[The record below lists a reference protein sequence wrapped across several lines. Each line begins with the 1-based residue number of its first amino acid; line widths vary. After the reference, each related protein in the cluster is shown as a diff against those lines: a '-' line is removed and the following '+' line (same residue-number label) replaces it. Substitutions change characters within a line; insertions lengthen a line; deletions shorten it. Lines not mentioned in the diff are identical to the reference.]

1 VIALARFRF
10 LAVWLSC
17 FVLLAGACAG
27 AIFAVHAV
35 LAPED
40 RREFLR
46 LLAAGGNILFVF
58 GVIVFAASGF
68 LADWI
73 VRAWPGALRGL
84 AESARLVAAGNPAH
98 RAEPAGPAE
107 VRELALAVNAL
118 AERHEALL
126 GSVEDQIRQA
136 RAELDD
142 ETNRLAALMSELAS
156 SVVVCTIE
164 GRILLYNEHARRMFS
179 GSRMPGYLGLGRSL
193 FSLLD
198 RQLIVHAL
206 DQLRQ
211 RLAQAEARP
220 VSVFLASPGPSL
232 LLRARMAPVMA
243 TTRLPDQ
250 PREPTGFVLLMDDV
264 SEEVALFEQR
274 DRLLEQLIESARAS
288 LASMRAAAENL
299 ESFPQMGPEQR
310 ARFTSIIGAEA
321 HRLTDALDRATRSH
335 SDLVRSH
342 WSPEQMRAAD
352 FVAVARRRIE
362 AQLGLPTAT
371 GDIDESLWISV
382 DSYSMAQALC
392 YVAGRI
398 RDELAGRDVRFELT
412 ASGRHARFDILWAG
426 APPAAAGTVAW
437 ETEPLHSGGEASPVT
452 LRDVLERHRAE
463 AWCES
468 DATAAG
474 GRFRVLLPLTEPVR
488 TSPAAVQDSR
498 PEYYDFDLFSQPGPA
513 RELDDRKLTEL
524 AYTAFD
530 TETTGLEPAAGDEII
545 SIGAVRML
553 NGRLLAAET
562 FDRLVD
568 PQRPIN
574 AASAKI
580 HGITPAMLAGQPTL
594 DKVLPAF
601 HQFCEDTVLVGHN
614 AAFDM
619 RFLQLKEA
627 ATGVRFA
634 QPVLDTLLLSVVLH
648 RDLGE
653 HQLEAIAARFG
664 VSVTGRHTALGDAI
678 VTGEIFLRM
687 IPLLAERGIV
697 TLRQAREASQ
707 QTFHARI
714 RY

>member
-1 VIALARFRF
+1 LARFRF

-17 FVLLAGACAG
+17 FALSAGACAG
-27 AIFAVHAV
+27 GLLAVHAV
-35 LAPED
+35 LTPQD
-40 RREFLR
+40 QREFSR
-46 LLAAGGNILFVF
+46 LLAAGSNILFVF
-58 GVIVFAASGF
+58 GVILFAASGF

-73 VRAWPGALRGL
+73 VRAWPGALRRL

-98 RAEPAGPAE
+98 RAEPRGPAE
-107 VRELALAVNAL
+107 IRELALAVNAL

-126 GSVEDQIRQA
+126 GSVDDRIRQA
-136 RAELDD
+136 RADLDD
-142 ETNRLAALMSELAS
+142 ETSRLAALMSELAS

-164 GRILLYNEHARRMFS
+164 GRILLYNEHARRVFS
-179 GSRMPGYLGLGRSL
+179 GSGVSGFIGLGRSL

-198 RQLIVHAL
+198 RQLVVHAL

-211 RLAQAEARP
+211 RLQQGEAKP
-220 VSVFLASPGPSL
+220 VSVFLASPGPAL
-232 LLRARMAPVMA
+232 LLRVRMAPVMGAA
-243 TTRLPDQ
+243 TSPGGPQ
-250 PREPTGFVLLMDDV
+250 EPSGFVLLMDDV
-264 SEEVALFEQR
+264 GEEVARLEHR
-274 DRLLEQLIESARAS
+274 DRLLEELIQCARAS
-288 LASMRAAAENL
+288 LAGIRAAAENL
-299 ESFPQMGPEQR
+299 ESFPQMDTERR
-310 ARFTSIIGAEA
+310 ARFTAIIGAEA
-321 HRLTDALDRATRSH
+321 HRLSAELDRVSRSY
-335 SDLVRSH
+335 SDLVKSH

-352 FVAVARRRIE
+352 LVAVVRRRIE
-362 AQLGLPTAT
+362 AQLGLPTGV
-371 GDIDESLWISV
+371 GDIDESVWVSV

-398 RDELAGRDVRFELT
+398 HDELAGRDLRLCVT
-412 ASGRHARFDILWAG
+412 ADGRHARIDILWAG
-426 APPAAAGTVAW
+426 ARPAAAAAAAW
-437 ETEPLHSGGEASPVT
+437 ESVPLLAGGEASAAT

-468 DATAAG
+468 ETPAAA
-474 GRFRVLLPLTEPVR
+474 GRFRLLLPLTEPVR
-488 TSPAAVQDSR
+488 TSLAPPQDSR
-498 PEYYDFDLFSQPGPA
+498 PEYYDFDLFSQPVPA

-545 SIGAVRML
+545 SVGAVRML
-553 NGRLLAAET
+553 NGRLLAAEV
-562 FDRLVD
+562 FDQLVD
-568 PQRPIN
+568 PQRPISP
-574 AASAKI
+574 ASAKI
-580 HGITPAMLAGQPTL
+580 HGIRPAMLAGQPTL

-627 ATGVRFA
+627 ATGVRFT

-697 TLRQAREASQ
+697 TLRQAREVSQ

>member
-1 VIALARFRF
+1 MSRVRFI
-10 LAVWLSC
+10 AVWIVC
-17 FVLLAGACAG
+17 FALLAGAGAG
-27 AIFAVHAV
+27 GLLAVHAV

-40 RREFLR
+40 QRELSR

-58 GVIVFAASGF
+58 GVILFAAGGL
-68 LADWI
+68 LADGL
-73 VRAWPGALRGL
+73 VRVYLAPLRRL
-84 AESARLVAAGNPAH
+84 AESTRLVAGGNPAY
-98 RAEPAGPAE
+98 RPEPGGPAE
-107 VRELALAVNAL
+107 VRELYLAVNAL
-118 AERHEALL
+118 AERHETLL
-126 GSVEDQIRQA
+126 RSVEDQIRQA

-156 SVVVCTIE
+156 SVIVCTIE
-164 GRILLYNEHARRMFS
+164 GRILLYNEHARRVFS
-179 GSRMPGYLGLGRSL
+179 GAGVPGYIGLGRSL

-198 RQLIVHAL
+198 RSLIVHAL

-211 RLAQAEARP
+211 RLAQGEARP

-232 LLRARMAPVMA
+232 LLRARMAPVMGTA
-243 TTRLPDQ
+243 SLQGETR
-250 PREPTGFVLLMDDV
+250 EANGFVLLMDDA

-274 DRLLEQLIESARAS
+274 DQLLERLIESARAS
-288 LASMRAAAENL
+288 LASMRAAADNL
-299 ESFPQMGPEQR
+299 ESFPQMGLEQR
-310 ARFTSIIGAEA
+310 ARFTAIIGAEA
-321 HRLTDALDRATRSH
+321 QRLTAELDRATRSH

-352 FVAVARRRIE
+352 LVALARRRIE
-362 AQLGLPTAT
+362 ANLGLRTET
-371 GDIDESLWISV
+371 GDIDETLWVSV
-382 DSYSMAQALC
+382 DSYSVAQALSFI
-392 YVAGRI
+392 AGRI
-398 RDELAGRDVRFELT
+398 RDELAGQDLRFEVT
-412 ASGRHARFDILWAG
+412 AGGRHARIDLLWAG
-426 APPAAAGTVAW
+426 ARPATGTAAW
-437 ETEPLHSGGEASPVT
+437 ETEPFRSGGEASPVT

-463 AWCES
+463 TWCEN

-474 GRFRVLLPLTEPVR
+474 SRFRLLLPLTEPVR
-488 TSPAAVQDSR
+488 TPPAPVQDSR
-498 PEYYDFDLFSQPGPA
+498 PEFYDFDLFSQPAPA
-513 RELDDRKLTEL
+513 RELDDRKLTQL

-530 TETTGLEPAAGDEII
+530 TETTGLDPAAGDEII

-553 NGRLLAAET
+553 NGRLLTAEV

-568 PQRPIN
+568 PQRPLG
-574 AASAKI
+574 AASAKV
-580 HGITPAMLAGQPTL
+580 HGISPAMLAGQPTIV
-594 DKVLPAF
+594 KVLPAF
-601 HQFCEDTVLVGHN
+601 YQFCEDTVLVGHN

-627 ATGVRFA
+627 ATGLRFT
-634 QPVLDTLLLSVVLH
+634 QPVLDTLLLSAVLH
-648 RDLGE
+648 RDLGG